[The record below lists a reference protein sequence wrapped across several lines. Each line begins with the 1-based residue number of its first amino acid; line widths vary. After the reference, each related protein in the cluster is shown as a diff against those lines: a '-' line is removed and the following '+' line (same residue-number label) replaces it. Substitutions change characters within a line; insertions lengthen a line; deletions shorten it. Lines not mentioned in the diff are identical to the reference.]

1 MRFSTLV
8 GLLTAGSAAA
18 EVLKVGDFAQGAEF
32 TKCIKITDF
41 NTKSLADEV
50 EVTDRAAEG
59 GCCPEGYI
67 PGIKHYNNYWGSMV
81 ICGFK
86 DDGSIALSTSSS
98 NGAKT
103 CTYNKCYVVKMDI
116 TCADKSKMT
125 LDGCCPKDQYTT
137 DCKSYVKSASF
148 FKEKVGYCL
157 SYQKKYKLEGTTEK
171 TDDQVT
177 VDGVTSLSLTNL
189 KAYTVCPG
197 GWGSGSAAYELV
209 GDAACVD
216 AAGSH
221 GAGALKFTKT
231 TDASDPHT
239 NCQAACSADATCT
252 GYDNRASG
260 CLYYK
265 IAIAGSN
272 KAATTYQCYKKV
284 TAAATPA
291 AAAPAPTTGSSPA
304 PEPAPA
310 PAASSGGAVTTSKY
324 KYADA
329 EQGAAFDKC
338 IKISDFNTKTLDD
351 EVDIADRESGGCCP
365 DGFVPGA
372 KYYTSYQGAQVVC
385 GFKAD
390 GTTAM
395 STGSSNGKKT
405 CTYNSCYVQKQG
417 LACKED
423 TKQLLNGCCGATAKA
438 RTFKD
443 GCMNY
448 DYTLKTVYQN
458 SYEYCLSYDKDYGT
472 KGWSGTAEATD
483 DQKDGKLV
491 VENLYTYTPCEG
503 GSAGGGGGDTATTSS
518 AVRVAA
524 SVFGTFMIGILA

>member
-8 GLLTAGSAAA
+8 GLLTAGNAAA

-41 NTKSLADEV
+41 NAKSLADEV

-86 DDGSIALSTSSS
+86 DDGSIALSSSSS

-116 TCADKSKMT
+116 TCADESKMT
-125 LDGCCPKDQYTT
+125 LDGCCPKGQYTT

-148 FKEKVGYCL
+148 FSEKVGYCL

-197 GWGSGSAAYELV
+197 GWGSGSA
-209 GDAACVD
+209 
-216 AAGSH
+216 
-221 GAGALKFTKT
+221 T
-231 TDASDPHT
+231 
-239 NCQAACSADATCT
+239 
-252 GYDNRASG
+252 
-260 CLYYK
+260 
-265 IAIAGSN
+265 
-272 KAATTYQCYKKV
+272 
-284 TAAATPA
+284 
-291 AAAPAPTTGSSPA
+291 AAAPAATTGSSPA
-304 PEPAPA
+304 PEPAPAPASA

-324 KYADA
+324 KFADA

-351 EVDIADRESGGCCP
+351 EVDVADREEGGCCP
-365 DGFVPGA
+365 NGFVPGA

-483 DQKDGKLV
+483 DQKDASLWLRTSTHTLLAKVAQLAV
-491 VENLYTYTPCEG
+491 V
-503 GSAGGGGGDTATTSS
+503 
-518 AVRVAA
+518 AVTQQPQAVQFAWQQVC
-524 SVFGTFMIGILA
+524 SLPS